1 MNWRNKDWE
10 PQSFAICMA
19 WDAFRIALG
28 GKPQHFTL
36 KEVLVWLQV
45 RAALSEVLK

>member
-1 MNWRNKDWE
+1 MIEHRGKRWE
-10 PQSFAICMA
+10 EQSFAICMA

-36 KEVLVWLQV
+36 REITAWLMI
-45 RAALSEVLK
+45 RAKDAT